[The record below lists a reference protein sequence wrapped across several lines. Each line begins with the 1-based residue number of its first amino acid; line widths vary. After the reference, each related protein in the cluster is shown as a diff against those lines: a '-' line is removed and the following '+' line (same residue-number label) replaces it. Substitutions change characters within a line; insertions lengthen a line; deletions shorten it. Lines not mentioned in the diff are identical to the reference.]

1 MGGSEMKKVSIVFS
15 QTDCCG
21 CHTCEVACKQEHG
34 LPVGPRV
41 VKVLERAPLFM
52 QYYCHHCEDAPCALS
67 CPEEAIRRDPE
78 TGVVLHDPEK
88 CNGCNAVTGKSGA
101 EKQQTSPCK
110 FNCPA
115 GNDIQGFVGL
125 VARSKY
131 QDALRL
137 LKETSPF
144 PSICGRVCTFP
155 CESDC
160 NRKQIDESV
169 SIRGIERFLADQDR
183 TNGDAYVPK
192 VHEARE
198 EKVAIVGSGPAGLAA
213 AYFLAKNGYKTT
225 VFEKLPLAGGM
236 MAVGIPLYRLPRKT
250 LANDIGVIQKM
261 GVEIKTGVT
270 FGKDVT
276 FEGLKKEGYKAFFLA
291 TGLHQN
297 TRLNVANE
305 DMRGVLNGIDFLR
318 DVSLGNPVPLG
329 RKAIVVGGG
338 NVAMDVAMTAIRKGV
353 AEVSLVSVE
362 QRNEM
367 PAWEREINEALEE
380 GIKIIN
386 GLGPNKFLQKDG
398 RLSGVE
404 FKRCTSVFDEKGA
417 FNPKYNEA
425 DLTRLEADTVI
436 VAIGQAADV
445 SFAKEQSIPI
455 NAIGQFAAD
464 PITLETSIRG
474 VFAGGDAYYGPKTV
488 VEAIGSGK
496 EASVSIDRY
505 LRGLDLYTGREARD
519 AKLKAITQPQ
529 KEKYDPAPRAQ
540 ITWLPAQERMSSDEV
555 QLGLTEQAALQEAKR
570 CITCG
575 TSCVQACPYNIMQF
589 NHLTLKAVK
598 CDLCVE
604 KRSRNEAPAC
614 TWACPAHCIHWGD
627 ASTFPIGVDAG
638 LQRIVP

>member
-1 MGGSEMKKVSIVFS
+1 MKKISLIFS
-15 QTDCCG
+15 QVDCCG

-67 CPEEAIRRDPE
+67 CTEEAIRKDPE

-88 CNGCNAVTGKSGA
+88 CTGCNAVTGKSGV

-115 GNDIQGFVGL
+115 GNDIQGFIGL

-131 QDALRL
+131 QEALRL

-160 NRKQIDESV
+160 NRKEIDDAV
-169 SIRGIERFLADQDR
+169 SIRAIERFLADQDR
-183 TNGDAYVPK
+183 ANGEAYVPK
-192 VHEARE
+192 IYKTRE
-198 EKVAIVGSGPAGLAA
+198 EKVAIIGSGPAGLAA
-213 AYFLAKNGYKTT
+213 AYFLAKNGYRTT
-225 VFEKLPLAGGM
+225 VFEKLPVAGGM

-261 GVEIKTGVT
+261 GVEIKTGVA
-270 FGKDVT
+270 FGKDET
-276 FEGLKKEGYKAFFLA
+276 FESLKKKGYKAFFLA
-291 TGLHQN
+291 IGLHQN
-297 TRLNVANE
+297 VRLNIPNE
-305 DMRGVLNGIDFLR
+305 NMKGVLNGIDFLR
-318 DVSLGNPVPLG
+318 DLALGNPVSLG

-338 NVAMDVAMTAIRKGV
+338 NVAMDVAMTAIRKGA
-353 AEVSLVSVE
+353 AEVSLVALE
-362 QRNEM
+362 QPGEM
-367 PAWEREINEALEE
+367 PAWEREVKEAVEE
-380 GIKIIN
+380 GVKIVN
-386 GLGPNKFLQKDG
+386 GLGPNRFLQKDG
-398 RLSGVE
+398 RLFGIE

-417 FNPKYNEA
+417 FSPKYDESA
-425 DLTRLEADTVI
+425 LTMMEADTII
-436 VAIGQAADV
+436 VAIGQTGDQAFAEEQGIPTTAAGYFIV
-445 SFAKEQSIPI
+445 
-455 NAIGQFAAD
+455 D
-464 PITLETSIRG
+464 PLTLETSIHG

-488 VEAIGSGK
+488 VEAIGCGK

-505 LRGLDLYTGREARD
+505 LRGLDLYTGRELRD
-519 AKLKAITQPQ
+519 AKLTPITQPQ

-540 ITWLPAQERMSSDEV
+540 ISWLPAHERMRSDEV
-555 QLGLTEQAALQEAKR
+555 ELVLAEQAALQEAKR

-575 TSCVQACPYNIMQF
+575 TSCVQACPYGVMQF
-589 NHLTLKAVK
+589 NHITLKAVK
-598 CDLCVE
+598 CDLCLE
-604 KRSRNEAPAC
+604 KRGRNETPAC
-614 TWACPAHCIHWGD
+614 TWACPAHCIYWGD
-627 ASTFPIGVDAG
+627 SASFPAGVDEG

>member
-1 MGGSEMKKVSIVFS
+1 MGGSKMSKISLIFS
-15 QTDCCG
+15 QVDCCG

-41 VKVLERAPLFM
+41 VKVLERSPLFM

-67 CPEEAIRRDPE
+67 CPEEAIKRNPE

-88 CNGCNAVTGKSGA
+88 CNGCNAVEGKSGA

-125 VARSKY
+125 VAKQKY
-131 QDALRL
+131 QEALRL

-155 CESDC
+155 CETDC
-160 NRKQIDESV
+160 NRKQIDDPV
-169 SIRGIERFLADQDR
+169 SIRAIERFLADQDR
-183 TNGDAYVPK
+183 SNGDAYVPK
-192 VHEARE
+192 IHEARE

-225 VFEKLPLAGGM
+225 VFEKLPVAGGM

-250 LANDIGVIQKM
+250 LANDIGVIKKM
-261 GVEIKTGVT
+261 GVEIKAGVI

-276 FEGLKKEGYKAFFLA
+276 FESLKKEGYKAFFLA

-297 TRLNVANE
+297 IRLNVANE
-305 DMRGVLNGIDFLR
+305 DMPGVLNGIDFLR
-318 DVSLGNPVPLG
+318 DVSLGNPVSLG
-329 RKAIVVGGG
+329 RKVVVVGGG
-338 NVAMDVAMTAIRKGV
+338 NVAMDIAMTAIRKGA
-353 AEVSLVSVE
+353 AEVSLVSLE

-380 GIKIIN
+380 GIRIIN
-386 GLGPNKFLQKDG
+386 GLGPNRFLQKDG

-417 FNPKYNEA
+417 FSPKYDEA
-425 DLTRLEADTVI
+425 DLTRLEADAVI
-436 VAIGQAADV
+436 VAIGQAADLA
-445 SFAKEQSIPI
+445 FAKEQGLAT
-455 NAIGQFAAD
+455 NAAGQFIVD
-464 PITLETSIRG
+464 PITLETAIKG

-488 VEAIGSGK
+488 VEAIGCGK

-519 AKLKAITQPQ
+519 AKLTSITQPQ

-540 ITWLPAQERMSSDEV
+540 VVWLPAQERMGTDEV

-598 CDLCVE
+598 CDLCVD

-627 ASTFPIGVDAG
+627 ASTFPSGIDQG

>member
-1 MGGSEMKKVSIVFS
+1 MKKVSIVFS

>member
-1 MGGSEMKKVSIVFS
+1 MSKISLIFS

-52 QYYCHHCEDAPCALS
+52 QYYCHHCEDAPCVLS
-67 CPEEAIRRDPE
+67 CPEEAIKKDPE

-88 CNGCNAVTGKSGA
+88 CNGCNAVEGKSGT

-115 GNDIQGFVGL
+115 GNDIQGFIGL
-125 VARSKY
+125 AAREKY
-131 QDALRL
+131 AEALRL

-155 CESDC
+155 CESEC

-169 SIRGIERFLADQDR
+169 SIRAIERFLADRDR
-183 TNGDAYVPK
+183 SNGDAYVPNLLP
-192 VHEARE
+192 ARE
-198 EKVAIVGSGPAGLAA
+198 GKVAIVGSGPAGLAA

-225 VFEKLPLAGGM
+225 VFEKLPVAGGM
-236 MAVGIPLYRLPRKT
+236 MAVGIPLYRLPRET
-250 LANDIGVIQKM
+250 LATEIGVIEKM

-276 FEGLKKEGYKAFFLA
+276 FDSLKEEGYKAFFLA

-297 TRLNVANE
+297 IRLNVANE
-305 DMRGVLNGIDFLR
+305 DLKGVLHGIDFLR
-318 DVSLGNPVPLG
+318 DISLKNPVPLG
-329 RKAIVVGGG
+329 RKVIIVGGG
-338 NVAMDVAMTAIRKGV
+338 NVAMDVAMTAIRQGA
-353 AEVSLVSVE
+353 AEVTLVSLE
-362 QRNEM
+362 QRDEM
-367 PAWEREINEALEE
+367 PAWEREINEAIEE
-380 GIKIIN
+380 GIKFVH
-386 GLGPNKFLQKDG
+386 GLGPKRFLDKKG
-398 RLSGVE
+398 RVSGVE
-404 FKRCTSVFDEKGA
+404 FKRCTSVLDADGA
-417 FNPKYNEA
+417 FSPRYDEA
-425 DLTRLEADTVI
+425 DITTLEADTVI
-436 VAIGQAADV
+436 IAIGQTANRV
-445 SFAKEQSIPI
+445 FAEEQGLTANEEGLIKV
-455 NAIGQFAAD
+455 D
-464 PITLETSIRG
+464 PITLETSIQG
-474 VFAGGDAYYGPKTV
+474 VFAGGDVYYGPQTV

-519 AKLKAITQPQ
+519 AKLTSITELV
-529 KEKYDPAPRAQ
+529 KDKYDPTPRAD
-540 ITWLPAQERMSSDEV
+540 IVWLPVEERMGLDEV
-555 QLGLTEQAALQEAKR
+555 QFGFSEQAALQEAKR

-575 TSCVQACPYNIMQF
+575 TSCVQACPYGVMQF

-604 KRSRNEAPAC
+604 KRGRGEAPAC
-614 TWACPAHCIHWGD
+614 TWSCPAHCIHWGD
-627 ASTFPIGVDAG
+627 ESTFPGGVNDG